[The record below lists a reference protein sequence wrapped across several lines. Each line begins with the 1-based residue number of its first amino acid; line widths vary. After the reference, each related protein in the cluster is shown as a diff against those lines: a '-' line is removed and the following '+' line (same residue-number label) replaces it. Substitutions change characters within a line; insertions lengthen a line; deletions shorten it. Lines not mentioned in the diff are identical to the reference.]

1 MPWPDLTFRT
11 RPSMISAAPHAALR
25 LRYRQIALRG
35 PTSQEPLLARHHLT
49 VELFHRGER
58 TLGITRARD
67 YEP

>member
-1 MPWPDLTFRT
+1 
-11 RPSMISAAPHAALR
+11 MISAAPHAALR